1 MIKALQKKFVVTAMA
16 AVTVL
21 MLLMLGA
28 VNAANLIITGNE
40 IERRLELISGEE
52 TEPGMKPDMDP
63 GKGHE
68 PGAPPPGLD
77 MRAPKNDYDTVMSSN
92 FFVLRFDENGSIVYV
107 DVSRTSAV
115 SEEDA
120 KAYAQEVYQTGK
132 ETGKSGR
139 FRYLVRSSPAG
150 QGKTVIFL
158 DISEER
164 VSGLRVLL
172 LSGAAGCVCWALMFA
187 FVALLSRRAIR
198 PIAESMERQKQ
209 FVTNAGH
216 EIKTPLAIIQSNTEA
231 MELYN
236 GENKWSRNI
245 KEQTMRLDGLM
256 KNLLTLAR
264 MDEGGMKGKA
274 VEFSAGSLL
283 VEVVDEFMEP
293 FKLRGISVQTDIQED
308 VYICADREQVGQLFA
323 ILLDNA
329 LKYTDDNG
337 RVRCAVCRSGERSV
351 IRVENTCEAL
361 PEVLPEKLFDRFYR
375 ADGAR
380 TQKGHGGYGIGLS
393 MARFIAE
400 ASKGMIRAEY
410 REGNVVSFE
419 VEFAGEM

>member
-77 MRAPKNDYDTVMSSN
+77 MRSPKNDYDTVMSSN

-150 QGKTVIFL
+150 QGKTLIFL
-158 DISEER
+158 DTSEER

-274 VEFSAGSLL
+274 EEFSAGSLL

-308 VYICADREQVGQLFA
+308 VYICADREQVEQLFA

-375 ADGAR
+375 GDSAR
-380 TQKGHGGYGIGLS
+380 TQKSGGYGIGLS
-393 MARFIAE
+393 AAQAIVE
-400 ASKGMIRAEY
+400 NCKGEIRAEY
-410 REGNVVSFE
+410 RGDSRIVFTVRI
-419 VEFAGEM
+419 

>member
-77 MRAPKNDYDTVMSSN
+77 MRSPKNDYDTVMSSN

-150 QGKTVIFL
+150 QGKTLIFL
-158 DISEER
+158 DTSEER

-172 LSGAAGCVCWALMFA
+172 LSGAAGCVCW
-187 FVALLSRRAIR
+187 R
-198 PIAESMERQKQ
+198 
-209 FVTNAGH
+209 
-216 EIKTPLAIIQSNTEA
+216 
-231 MELYN
+231 
-236 GENKWSRNI
+236 
-245 KEQTMRLDGLM
+245 
-256 KNLLTLAR
+256 
-264 MDEGGMKGKA
+264 
-274 VEFSAGSLL
+274 
-283 VEVVDEFMEP
+283 
-293 FKLRGISVQTDIQED
+293 
-308 VYICADREQVGQLFA
+308 
-323 ILLDNA
+323 
-329 LKYTDDNG
+329 
-337 RVRCAVCRSGERSV
+337 
-351 IRVENTCEAL
+351 
-361 PEVLPEKLFDRFYR
+361 
-375 ADGAR
+375 
-380 TQKGHGGYGIGLS
+380 
-393 MARFIAE
+393 
-400 ASKGMIRAEY
+400 
-410 REGNVVSFE
+410 
-419 VEFAGEM
+419 